1 MSLSAMTNNTPKNST
16 GFDEKLQL
24 LKQWRDFHWQAALY
38 YRYLGIPDNM
48 EDSVAVADAYNTAMQ
63 IITGED
69 TVAPT
74 ITHDQFAHIPYTEGE
89 WPE

>member
-1 MSLSAMTNNTPKNST
+1 MTSNTPKNTT

-24 LKQWRDFHWQAALY
+24 LEQWRDYYWYTALY
-38 YRYLGIPDNM
+38 YRSLGIPDNM

-63 IITGED
+63 IITGEY
-69 TVAPT
+69 TTSPT

-89 WPE
+89 WPNG